1 MSSFEQAIH
10 IIIDYDYKL
19 ITGKKNNNF
28 HKNIIKYIK
37 VCKSTYTNYIL
48 QDFYRKALKNITFQP
63 YNYLPFIVPSLK
75 EIEERY
81 EE

>member
-1 MSSFEQAIH
+1 MTSFEHTIE
-10 IIIDYDYKL
+10 IIINYDYKL

-37 VCKSTYTNYIL
+37 VCKFTYTNHIL
-48 QDFYRKALKNITFQP
+48 QDFYRKALNNITFQP
-63 YNYLPFIVPSLK
+63 YNYLPFIVPTIN

-81 EE
+81 KQ

>member
-1 MSSFEQAIH
+1 MSSFHEAIQT
-10 IIIDYDYKL
+10 IIDYDYKL

-37 VCKSTYTNYIL
+37 ICKFTYNNIIL
-48 QDFYRKALKNITFQP
+48 QEFYKNAINHITFQP
-63 YNYLPFIVPSLK
+63 YNHLPFVVPSLK

-81 EE
+81 QE

>member
-1 MSSFEQAIH
+1 MSLFEQAIQ

-37 VCKSTYTNYIL
+37 VCKSIYTNHIL
-48 QDFYRKALKNITFQP
+48 QEFYTKFNNNITFQP
-63 YNYLPFIVPSLK
+63 YNHLPFVVPSLK

>member
-1 MSSFEQAIH
+1 MSSFEETIQ

-37 VCKSTYTNYIL
+37 ICKSIYTNPIL
-48 QDFYRKALKNITFQP
+48 QDFYKKFNNNITFQS
-63 YNYLPFIVPSLK
+63 YNHLPFVVPSLK

-81 EE
+81 EK

>member
-10 IIIDYDYKL
+10 IIIDYNYKL

-37 VCKSTYTNYIL
+37 VCKFIYTNHIL
-48 QDFYRKALKNITFQP
+48 QEFYRKALNNITFQP
-63 YNYLPFIVPSLK
+63 YNHLPLVVPSLK

-81 EE
+81 QE